1 LSKKGAIFCI
11 TPFFMSEDNSVPS
24 KLKNKPFKGKK
35 SLCISGGGAKGAWA
49 GGVIQHLVEDQG
61 KDYDL
66 YVGTSTGSLLAPLTS
81 IRELNLLKEGY
92 TNITSDDIFS
102 VNPFDSEGNVK
113 TWNAL
118 KRVVTLKKTLG
129 ETHNL
134 RNLIKEYFKE
144 KHFDR
149 LYRSDKEVIAVV
161 SNLTDK
167 RPEFKSSND
176 NKYEDF
182 IDWLWASCNA
192 PIVTSIVEKDG
203 NQYADGAIYEHIP
216 IQVAIE
222 NGATEID
229 VIVLS
234 PEGFGVVKRGRIENL
249 LQHFFRL
256 MDIMQ
261 RKTAKDNIDLGKLNS
276 HGREIS
282 INIYYTP
289 YSLTDNSLVFK
300 KEQML
305 KWWEEGYINAK
316 SGNVKKYKIT
326 RSNVF
331 KKVEE

>member
-1 LSKKGAIFCI
+1 MA
-11 TPFFMSEDNSVPS
+11 EDNNIPS
-24 KLKNKPFKGKK
+24 KLKKKPFKGKK
-35 SLCISGGGAKGAWA
+35 AIVISGGGSKGAWA
-49 GGVIQHLVEDQG
+49 GGVIQHLVEDQN

-81 IRELNLLKEGY
+81 IRELSLLKEGY
-92 TNITSDDIFS
+92 TSITSDDIFS
-102 VNPFDSEGNVK
+102 VNPFDSEGNIRK
-113 TWNAL
+113 WNAL

-134 RNLIKEYFKE
+134 RNLIKEHFQE
-144 KHFDR
+144 KHFER
-149 LYRSDKEVIAVV
+149 LYKSDKEVIAVV

-182 IDWLWASCNA
+182 VDWLWASCNA

-216 IQVAIE
+216 VQVAIE

-249 LQHFFRL
+249 LQYFFRL

-261 RKTAKDNIDLGKLNS
+261 RKIAKDNIDLTKLNS
-276 HGREIS
+276 HGREIE
-282 INIYYTP
+282 INVYYTP
-289 YSLTDNSLVFK
+289 YKLTENSLVFN
-300 KEQML
+300 KEEMNT
-305 KWWEEGYINAK
+305 WWDEGYINAK

-331 KKVEE
+331 KEVEE

>member
-1 LSKKGAIFCI
+1 
-11 TPFFMSEDNSVPS
+11 MSEDNIPN
-24 KLKNKPFKGKK
+24 KLKKKPFKGKK
-35 SLCISGGGAKGAWA
+35 ALCISGGGSKGAWA
-49 GGVIQHLVEDQG
+49 GGVIQHLVEDQN

-81 IRELNLLKEGY
+81 IRELSLLKEGY
-92 TNITSDDIFS
+92 TSITSDDIFS
-102 VNPFDSEGNVK
+102 INPFKKNGDIK
-113 TWNAL
+113 LWNAF
-118 KRVVTLKKTLG
+118 KRSVTFKKTLG
-129 ETHNL
+129 ETDNL
-134 RNLIKEYFKE
+134 RLLIKKHFQE

-149 LYRSDKEVIAVV
+149 LYKSDKEVIAVV

-182 IDWLWASCNA
+182 VDWLWASCNA
-192 PIVTSIVEKDG
+192 PIYTSILEKDD
-203 NQYADGAIYEHIP
+203 NQYADGAIHQHIP
-216 IQVAIE
+216 LQVAIE

-234 PEGFGVVKRGRIENL
+234 PEGLGVVKRERINNVF
-249 LQHFFRL
+249 QYFFRL
-256 MDIMQ
+256 FGIMQ
-261 RKTAKDNIDLGKLNS
+261 RKIAQDNIDLNKLNS
-276 HGREIS
+276 YGREIS

-289 YSLTDNSLVFK
+289 YSLTDNSLVFE

-326 RSNVF
+326 RANVF
-331 KKVEE
+331 KEVEE

>member
-1 LSKKGAIFCI
+1 MEGKRIKKRA
-11 TPFFMSEDNSVPS
+11 
-24 KLKNKPFKGKK
+24 
-35 SLCISGGGAKGAWA
+35 LCISGGGSKGAWA
-49 GGVIQHLVEDQG
+49 GGVIQHLVDDQN
-61 KDYDL
+61 KDYDI

-81 IRELNLLKEGY
+81 IREISILKEAY
-92 TNITSDDIFS
+92 TSITSEDIFS
-102 VNPFDSEGNVK
+102 VNPFDEKGEIRK
-113 TWNAL
+113 WNAL
-118 KRVVTLKKTLG
+118 KRVITLKNTLG
-129 ETHNL
+129 ETENL
-134 RNLIKEYFKE
+134 RELIKNNFKE
-144 KHFDR
+144 KHFEK
-149 LYRSDKEVIAVV
+149 LYKSDKEVIAVV

-182 IDWLWASCNA
+182 VDWLWASCNA

-216 IQVAIE
+216 VQVAIE

-249 LQHFFRL
+249 LQYFFRL

-261 RKTAKDNIDLGKLNS
+261 RKIAKDNIDLTKLNS
-276 HGREIS
+276 HGREIE

-289 YSLTDNSLVFK
+289 YKLTENSLVFN
-300 KEQML
+300 KEEMVR
-305 KWWEEGYINAK
+305 WWNEGYINAK

-331 KKVEE
+331 KEIE